1 VSDPP
6 VSTNHATKIPLQAL
20 PWLPRP
26 SGKMRDRIASLPAE
40 PLEALLFLQS
50 VAQAGWGEADL
61 RHLGRKIRSI
71 LGSAAANFAAEARM
85 HGLAQV
91 RILILSAST
100 ASHISDALIGTAIRF
115 KFLLDITI
123 AEYEEP
129 EPWLERNSGELKENP
144 PDFVLVASDSR
155 MLKLASPLGDE
166 AAAAQILEAAIARIS
181 RIAEVADVA
190 TGRPVILQT
199 LAGDSDLI
207 QFNMDLGL
215 PGSPRFL
222 TDEFNRRLVQQARQY
237 SRLVLDVNAL
247 ANLVGQS
254 AWSAGR
260 YWYAAKYPF
269 ATGMIPLYA
278 DNIMRILA
286 AQTGRSRRVL
296 VLDLDNTIW
305 GGVVGD
311 DGIEGLALGN
321 GSPLGEAHSALQ
333 RMARSLRE
341 RGIIL
346 CISSKNDEAIALDA
360 FRNHPEMILKEDDI
374 VAFRVN
380 WDDKAANI
388 KAIADAIDLGLDAF
402 VFLDDNPAERK
413 RVRDALPSVAVPELP
428 EDPSDWLPVFQA
440 AGYFEQA
447 GFSKEDQLRAGF
459 YKANAL
465 RAAQLERIGDH
476 DDYLLSLEMTL
487 SIAPFDGAGRK
498 RIAQL
503 ISKSNQFNLTTRR
516 YSEAEIAVLQSRSDV
531 FTIQA
536 RLEDIFG
543 DNGMISA
550 VICRQTGQHWEVDTW
565 IMSCRVLGRRV
576 EEAILQYLV
585 EHARL
590 RGITEIIGRY
600 IPTAKNGLVR
610 DHFSRLGFRQ
620 TCFQN
625 GETTWG
631 FVVDGYCEKKLPLKV
646 NLERERKV
654 APIGIVS
661 GLPARRKDVDS

>member
-1 VSDPP
+1 VSNPSVPTDH
-6 VSTNHATKIPLQAL
+6 SARIPLSAL

-26 SGKMRDRIASLPAE
+26 PAKMRDRLASLPAE
-40 PLEALLFLQS
+40 PLQALLFAQS
-50 VAQAGWGEADL
+50 LAQAAWGEAEL
-61 RHLGRKIRSI
+61 RLLGRKITSI
-71 LGSAAANFAAEARM
+71 LRSAPANFAADLRQ
-85 HGLAQV
+85 HGLVQL

-100 ASHISDALIGTAIRF
+100 ASHLSDALIGTAIRF
-115 KFLLDITI
+115 KFLLDVVT

-129 EPWLERNSGELKENP
+129 EPWLARNSGELKQNP
-144 PDFVLVASDSR
+144 PDFVLVASDNR

-166 AAAAQILEAAIARIS
+166 AAATQMIEAAIGRIS
-181 RIAEVADVA
+181 RIAEAAEAA
-190 TGRPVILQT
+190 TGRPIILQT
-199 LAGDSDLI
+199 LASDPDAIAL
-207 QFNMDLGL
+207 NMDLGL
-215 PGSPRFL
+215 PGSPRYL
-222 TDEFNRRLVQQARQY
+222 TGEFNRRLAQAARRG
-237 SRLVLDVNAL
+237 SRLVLDVEAL

-269 ATGMIPLYA
+269 AAGMMPLYA
-278 DNIMRILA
+278 DNLMRIIA
-286 AQTGRSRRVL
+286 AQMGRSRRVL
-296 VLDLDNTIW
+296 VLDLDNTMW

-311 DGIEGLALGN
+311 DGIEGLALGS

-333 RMARSLRE
+333 RMALSLKQ
-341 RGIIL
+341 RGVIL
-346 CISSKNDEAIALDA
+346 CVSSKNDEAIALDA

-388 KAIADAIDLGLDAF
+388 KAIADTIDLGLDAF

-413 RVRDALPSVAVPELP
+413 RVRDALPAVAVPELP

-459 YKANAL
+459 YKANVL

-476 DDYLLSLEMTL
+476 DDYLRSLAMTL
-487 SIAPFDGAGRK
+487 SITAFDNAGRK

-503 ISKSNQFNLTTRR
+503 IAKSNQFNLTTRR
-516 YSEAEIAVLQSRSDV
+516 YSEADIAAMQGKPDI
-531 FTIQA
+531 FTLQA

-543 DNGMISA
+543 DNGMISV
-550 VICRQTGQHWEVDTW
+550 VICREAGPRWEVDSW

-576 EEAILQYLV
+576 EETILQYLV
-585 EHARL
+585 EQARL
-590 RGITEIIGRY
+590 RGITEIIGHY

-610 DHFSRLGFRQ
+610 DHFSRLGFAQ
-620 TCFQN
+620 AAAQD
-625 GETTWG
+625 GETAWRL
-631 FVVDGYCEKKLPLKV
+631 VVGDYCEKALPLKV
-646 NLERERKV
+646 DRQRERKL
-654 APIGIVS
+654 AS
-661 GLPARRKDVDS
+661 ADQTHR

>member
-1 VSDPP
+1 VVSEAP
-6 VSTNHATKIPLQAL
+6 VSTNPSAKLPLPAL

-26 SGKMRDRIASLPAE
+26 SGKMRDRLASLPAA
-40 PLEALLFLQS
+40 PLEAMLFLQS
-50 VAQAGWGEADL
+50 LAQAAWGEADL
-61 RHLGRKIRSI
+61 RLLGRKISAIQRS
-71 LGSAAANFAAEARM
+71 APADFAADARK

-100 ASHISDALIGTAIRF
+100 ASHISDVLIGTAIRF
-115 KFLLDITI
+115 KLLLDVAIV
-123 AEYEEP
+123 EYEEP
-129 EPWLERNSGELKENP
+129 EPWLARNSRELKENP

-155 MLKLASPLGDE
+155 MLKLASALGDE
-166 AAAAQILEAAIARIS
+166 AAAEQMIETAVARIARI
-181 RIAEVADVA
+181 ADVADAA

-199 LAGDSDLI
+199 LAGDPEAI
-207 QFNMDLGL
+207 RFNMDLGL

-222 TDEFNRRLVQQARQY
+222 TDEFNRRLAREARRS
-237 SRLVLDVNAL
+237 SRLVLDVSAL
-247 ANLVGQS
+247 AGLVGHS

-269 ATGMIPLYA
+269 ATSMIPLYA
-278 DNIMRILA
+278 DNVMRIVA
-286 AQTGRSRRVL
+286 AQMGRSRRVL
-296 VLDLDNTIW
+296 VLDLDNTMW
-305 GGVVGD
+305 GGFVGD

-321 GSPLGEAHSALQ
+321 GSPLGEAHAALQ
-333 RMARSLRE
+333 RMALSLKQ

-346 CISSKNDEAIALDA
+346 CVSSKNDEAIALDA

-413 RVRDALPSVAVPELP
+413 RVRDALPAVAVPELP
-428 EDPSDWLPVFQA
+428 EDPSDWFAVFQA

-447 GFSKEDQLRAGF
+447 DFSKEDQLRAGF

-465 RAAQLERIGDH
+465 RVAQLERIGDH
-476 DDYLLSLEMTL
+476 DDYLLSLGMTL
-487 SIAPFDGAGRK
+487 SIAQFDTAGRK

-516 YSEAEIAVLQSRSDV
+516 YSEAEISAMQSDAAV

-536 RLEDIFG
+536 RLLDIFG

-550 VICRQTGQHWEVDTW
+550 VICRQTATRPCWEVDTW

-576 EEAILQYLV
+576 EEALLQYLV
-585 EHARL
+585 QQARL
-590 RGITEIIGRY
+590 RGITEIIGHY

-610 DHFSRLGFRQ
+610 DHFSRLGFIQ
-620 TCFQN
+620 IDSQN
-625 GETTWG
+625 GETAWQLS
-631 FVVDGYCEKKLPLKV
+631 VSGYCEKNLPLKV
-646 NLERERKV
+646 DPQREWELASAGR
-654 APIGIVS
+654 S
-661 GLPARRKDVDS
+661 

>member
-1 VSDPP
+1 VSSPA
-6 VSTNHATKIPLQAL
+6 STIHSTKIPLSAL

-26 SGKMRDRIASLPAE
+26 AGKMRDRLAALPTE
-40 PLEALLFLQS
+40 PMAALLFLQS
-50 VAQAGWGEADL
+50 LAQAGWGEADL
-61 RHLGRKIRSI
+61 GLLGRKISRILRS
-71 LGSAAANFAAEARM
+71 APADFASEVRR
-85 HGLAQV
+85 HGLTQA

-100 ASHISDALIGTAIRF
+100 ASHLSDALIGTAIRF
-115 KFLLDITI
+115 KFLLDVTV

-129 EPWLERNSGELKENP
+129 EPWLERNRSELKENP

-155 MLKLASPLGDE
+155 MLKLTSQLGDE
-166 AAAAQILEAAIARIS
+166 AAAAQMVGAALARIA
-181 RIAEVADVA
+181 RIAEVAGAA

-199 LAGDSDLI
+199 LAGDPDAIS
-207 QFNMDLGL
+207 FNMDLGL

-222 TDEFNRRLVQQARQY
+222 TDEFNRSLVQRARQD

-247 ANLVGQS
+247 ASLVGHS

-269 ATGMIPLYA
+269 ATTMIPLYA
-278 DNIMRILA
+278 DNVMRIIA
-286 AQTGRSRRVL
+286 AQMGRSRRVL
-296 VLDLDNTIW
+296 VLDLDNTLW
-305 GGVVGD
+305 GGIVGD
-311 DGIEGLALGN
+311 DGIEGLALGS
-321 GSPLGEAHSALQ
+321 GSALGEAHSALQ
-333 RMARSLRE
+333 RMALSLKE

-346 CISSKNDEAIALDA
+346 CVSSKNDEAIALDA

-380 WDDKAANI
+380 WEDKAANI
-388 KAIADAIDLGLDAF
+388 KAIADAIDLGLDSF

-428 EDPSDWLPVFQA
+428 EDPSEWLGVFHA
-440 AGYFEQA
+440 AGYFEQS
-447 GFSKEDQLRAGF
+447 GFSKEDQQRAGF

-465 RAAQLERIGDH
+465 RAARLERIGDH
-476 DDYLLSLEMTL
+476 DEYLRSLSMTL

-503 ISKSNQFNLTTRR
+503 ISKSNQFNVTTRR
-516 YSEAEIAVLQSRSDV
+516 YSETEIEAMQSNSEVL
-531 FTIQA
+531 TLQA

-550 VICRQTGQHWEVDTW
+550 VICRQTGRIWEVDTW

-576 EEAILQYLV
+576 EETILQYLV
-585 EHARL
+585 EQARV
-590 RGITEIIGRY
+590 RGISEIIGRY

-610 DHFSRLGFRQ
+610 DHFSKLGFVQ
-620 TCFQN
+620 TGSQN
-625 GETTWG
+625 GETTWQLAIASYG
-631 FVVDGYCEKKLPLKV
+631 EKDLPLKV
-646 NLERERKV
+646 
-654 APIGIVS
+654 A
-661 GLPARRKDVDS
+661 LPRA

>member
-1 VSDPP
+1 VSESP
-6 VSTNHATKIPLQAL
+6 VSMNPSGKIPLSGL

-26 SGKMRDRIASLPAE
+26 LGKMRDRLASLPAE
-40 PLEALLFLQS
+40 PLAALRSLQAL
-50 VAQAGWGEADL
+50 AQAAWGEADL
-61 RHLGRKIRSI
+61 RLLGRKVSSI
-71 LGSAAANFAAEARM
+71 LRSASTNFATDARKQ
-85 HGLAQV
+85 GLV
-91 RILILSAST
+91 RIRILMLSAST
-100 ASHISDALIGTAIRF
+100 ASHLADALIGTAIRF
-115 KFLLDITI
+115 KFLLDVTI

-129 EPWLERNSGELKENP
+129 EPWLERNRGELKENP

-155 MLKLASPLGDE
+155 MLKLASPLGDQ
-166 AAAAQILEAAIARIS
+166 AAATQTVEAAIARIS
-181 RIAEVADVA
+181 RVADVAGAA

-199 LAGDSDLI
+199 LAGDPDAI

-215 PGSPRFL
+215 PGSPRSL
-222 TDEFNRRLVQQARQY
+222 TDEFNRRLVQRALGE
-237 SRLVLDVNAL
+237 SRLVLDVGAL
-247 ANLVGQS
+247 ASLVGHS

-269 ATGMIPLYA
+269 ATSMISLYA
-278 DNIMRILA
+278 DNVMRILA
-286 AQTGRSRRVL
+286 AQMGRSRRVL
-296 VLDLDNTIW
+296 VLDLDNTMW
-305 GGVVGD
+305 GGIVGD
-311 DGIEGLALGN
+311 DGIEGLALGS

-333 RMARSLRE
+333 RMALSLKE

-346 CISSKNDEAIALDA
+346 CVSSKNDEAIALDA

-380 WDDKAANI
+380 WEDKAANI
-388 KAIADAIDLGLDAF
+388 KVIADAIDLGLDSF

-413 RVRDALPSVAVPELP
+413 RVRDALPAVAVPELP
-428 EDPSDWLPVFQA
+428 EDPSDWLSVFQA

-447 GFSKEDQLRAGF
+447 SFSKEDKLRAGF

-476 DDYLLSLEMTL
+476 DEYLRSLGMTL
-487 SIAPFDGAGRK
+487 SIAPFDAAGHK

-516 YSEAEIAVLQSRSDV
+516 YSEAEIAAMPSNLEI
-531 FTIQA
+531 FTLQA

-550 VICRQTGQHWEVDTW
+550 VICRQIGRSWEVDTW

-576 EEAILQYLV
+576 EETLLQYLV
-585 EHARL
+585 EQARM
-590 RGITEIIGRY
+590 RGMAEITGRY

-610 DHFSRLGFRQ
+610 DHFERLGFVQ
-620 TCFQN
+620 TGSQD
-625 GETTWG
+625 GETTWRLDIASYG
-631 FVVDGYCEKKLPLKV
+631 EKSFPLKV
-646 NLERERKV
+646 
-654 APIGIVS
+654 A
-661 GLPARRKDVDS
+661 LPHA

>member
-1 VSDPP
+1 MSEAP
-6 VSTNHATKIPLQAL
+6 VSTNPAARIPLQAL
-20 PWLPRP
+20 PWLLRP
-26 SGKMRDRIASLPAE
+26 SAKMRERIAPLPAA
-40 PLEALLFLQS
+40 PVEALSFLQS
-50 VAQAGWGEADL
+50 LAQAAWGDADL
-61 RHLGRKIRSI
+61 RMLGRKIGGIIRS
-71 LGSAAANFAAEARM
+71 APANFAAEARQ
-85 HGLAQV
+85 HGLLPV

-100 ASHISDALIGTAIRF
+100 ASHVSDALIATAIRF
-115 KFLLDITI
+115 KFLLDVTV

-129 EPWLERNSGELKENP
+129 ASWLERNRDALKENP
-144 PDFVLVASDSR
+144 PDFVLVASDGR
-155 MLKLASPLGDE
+155 MLKLSSPLGDE
-166 AAAAQILEAAIARIS
+166 AAAARTIEAAVARIL
-181 RIAEVADVA
+181 RIAEVAGAA

-199 LAGDSDLI
+199 LAGDPDAI

-222 TDEFNRRLVQQARQY
+222 TDALNRKLVQDARKG
-237 SRLVLDVNAL
+237 SLLVLDVNAL
-247 ANLVGQS
+247 AGLVGQS

-269 ATGMIPLYA
+269 ATAMIPLYA
-278 DNIMRILA
+278 DNLMRIIA
-286 AQTGRSRRVL
+286 AQMGRSRRVL
-296 VLDLDNTIW
+296 VLDLDNTLW

-311 DGIEGLALGN
+311 DGIEGLALGS

-333 RMARSLRE
+333 RMALALKE

-346 CISSKNDEAIALDA
+346 CVSSKNDEAIALDA

-388 KAIADAIDLGLDAF
+388 KALAAALDLGLDAF
-402 VFLDDNPAERK
+402 VFVDDNPAERK

-428 EDPSDWLPVFQA
+428 DDPSDWPAVLQA

-447 GFSKEDQLRAGF
+447 GFSREDRLRAGF

-476 DDYLLSLEMTL
+476 DDYLRSLGMTL
-487 SIAPFDGAGRK
+487 SIAPFDSAGRK

-516 YSEAEIAVLQSRSDV
+516 YSEAEIAALQGRSDI
-531 FTIQA
+531 FAIQA

-550 VICRQTGQHWEVDTW
+550 VICRQTDRCWEVDSW

-576 EEAILQYLV
+576 EEGILQYLV
-585 EHARL
+585 EQARL
-590 RGITEIIGRY
+590 KEITEIIGRY

-610 DHFSRLGFRQ
+610 DHFSKLGFAPTGSQ
-620 TCFQN
+620 D
-625 GETTWG
+625 GETTWRLDVNSYG
-631 FVVDGYCEKKLPLKV
+631 GKSLPLK
-646 NLERERKV
+646 LDPQRERKL
-654 APIGIVS
+654 ASAGGS
-661 GLPARRKDVDS
+661 

>member
-1 VSDPP
+1 MSAPS
-6 VSTNHATKIPLQAL
+6 VSTSQSAKIPLQAL

-26 SGKMRDRIASLPAE
+26 SGKMRDRLASLPAE
-40 PLEALLFLQS
+40 SMQALLFLQS
-50 VAQAGWGEADL
+50 LAQAAWGEADL
-61 RHLGRKIRSI
+61 RLLGRKVSSI
-71 LGSAAANFAAEARM
+71 LRSAPANFAAEARQQ
-85 HGLAQV
+85 GLAQV
-91 RILILSAST
+91 RLLILSAST

-129 EPWLERNSGELKENP
+129 EPWLERNSDELRKNP
-144 PDFVLVASDSR
+144 PDFVLLASDSR
-155 MLKLASPLGDE
+155 MLKLVSPLGDE
-166 AAAAQILEAAIARIS
+166 AASAQSVEAAIARIS
-181 RIAEVADVA
+181 RIAEVADAA

-199 LAGDSDLI
+199 LAGDPDAI

-222 TDEFNRRLVQQARQY
+222 TNEFNRRLVQQARQN

-247 ANLVGQS
+247 ASLVGQS

-269 ATGMIPLYA
+269 ATSMIPLYA
-278 DNIMRILA
+278 DHVMRILA
-286 AQTGRSRRVL
+286 AQMGRSRRVL

-305 GGVVGD
+305 GGIVGD

-321 GSPLGEAHSALQ
+321 GSPLGEAYSALQ
-333 RMARSLRE
+333 RMALSLKE

-346 CISSKNDEAIALDA
+346 CVSSKNDEAIALDA
-360 FRNHPEMILKEDDI
+360 FRNHPEMILKEDDV

-388 KAIADAIDLGLDAF
+388 KAIAATIDLGLDAF

-428 EDPSDWLPVFQA
+428 EDPSEWLPVFQA

-447 GFSKEDQLRAGF
+447 DFSKEDQLRAGF

-476 DDYLLSLEMTL
+476 DDYLRSLGMTL
-487 SIAPFDGAGRK
+487 SIAPFDSAGRK

-516 YSEAEIAVLQSRSDV
+516 YSETEIEAMQSSHDV
-531 FTIQA
+531 FALQA

-543 DNGMISA
+543 DNGMIST
-550 VICRQTGQHWEVDTW
+550 VICRQTGRSWEVDTW

-576 EEAILQYLV
+576 EETILQYLV
-585 EHARL
+585 EQGRL

-610 DHFSRLGFRQ
+610 EHFSRLGFIQ
-620 TCFQN
+620 TGTQD
-625 GETTWG
+625 GETTWQLAIA
-631 FVVDGYCEKKLPLKV
+631 GYCEKSLPLKV
-646 NLERERKV
+646 DLQRDRKL
-654 APIGIVS
+654 ASAGGS
-661 GLPARRKDVDS
+661 